1 MRGTIYPDLIRSTK
15 NLRGPIQ
22 TKNHNLKVSQMV
34 NWHHHTGLRHHTK
47 KERRA
52 RKVKRKWGQTEAEI
66 RGESILSDTSDQT
79 GNSVKSRE
87 GCSVLS
93 IL

>member
-1 MRGTIYPDLIRSTK
+1 MRRTIYPDLIRTTK

-22 TKNHNLKVSQMV
+22 THHLKVS
-34 NWHHHTGLRHHTK
+34 HHHTGLRHHTK

-52 RKVKRKWGQTEAEI
+52 RKVKRKWGQEAEI
-66 RGESILSDTSDQT
+66 REESILSDTSDQT
-79 GNSVKSRE
+79 GNSVKVRE
-87 GCSVLS
+87 GCYVLS